1 MTRKGHQPLAWMATG
16 CVPLSA
22 NDYAPPVK
30 RAITS
35 TKTTRTATSIMT
47 ATKRR
52 ATPAYSIGTPCGES
66 GSLRFA
72 RQGWRTRTVGGTRV
86 KRLPSERHGGMEVI
100 RENVSPLVQV
110 EVDEVRREG
119 AESDE
124 HPVSG
129 DCGTEAW
136 SIRLVPR
143 QDERGSADRDPRG
156 LARRPVVEK
165 DVLGVVRV
173 AFDQRV

>member
-1 MTRKGHQPLAWMATG
+1 
-16 CVPLSA
+16 
-22 NDYAPPVK
+22 
-30 RAITS
+30 
-35 TKTTRTATSIMT
+35 
-47 ATKRR
+47 
-52 ATPAYSIGTPCGES
+52 
-66 GSLRFA
+66 
-72 RQGWRTRTVGGTRV
+72 
-86 KRLPSERHGGMEVI
+86 MEVI

-143 QDERGSADRDPRG
+143 QDERGSAERDPLGRAPRPVAYEDVG
-156 LARRPVVEK
+156 LAVGVAPDEVLSKRGEGNDAPVGSDGRSEA
-165 DVLGVVRV
+165 RAV
-173 AFDQRV
+173 AQHA